1 MRRVLA
7 LLVFLLAP
15 LAAHA
20 ACLPSGAT
28 TGMIGCEP
36 VAPSMANTDLL
47 QVWLPGVFPQSAQI
61 ITRTNMLAGA
71 VATLSTLTVTGA
83 TALQGV
89 ATAAAKVTL
98 SGTPTSLVF
107 TPPNVTAATAQSN
120 GYMIEQDITYALPS
134 GASSI
139 YFGNE
144 FNASVSGG
152 NSGAQVWNNLFR
164 VFDNST
170 VAMDVVNGDFQT
182 IRASADP
189 APGQTMWGLIIN
201 PVDETGLNS
210 NLAGGMLALEIDM
223 AANDADNG
231 SAIRQ
236 GITFSLAKTNGV
248 GVAAEA
254 HYAVAMFANDGSY
267 FDAPIEIATP
277 FKNAA
282 IDTRSAGLASG
293 GTNNAL
299 WMRTSQQI
307 AFDTAGNDVIS
318 TDTSSIASSIPFRS
332 PNYNLASLPVMS
344 APEHG
349 SVAYCDNCLTLSGMG
364 GGVQVVLN
372 SAGEWFTPWGT
383 AASTSNQPVDIAGA
397 VVLSSTL
404 TVPAGTGYAFSG
416 ASTAITTDNAT
427 ITSNIPYRMPGY
439 VVTSL
444 PTLAGGEVGATAYCT
459 NCLTMDG
466 MAGGTPAFLNTAGNW
481 VTAWGTTPSTSNQ
494 AVGIAGAITLG
505 AFLTFQSST
514 TGANS
519 QTYTNSPCA
528 NTTTA
533 HWIPIAITGQVGTLY
548 LAACQ

>member
-1 MRRVLA
+1 MRRVFA
-7 LLVFLLAP
+7 LSAFLLAP

-20 ACLPSGAT
+20 ACLPSSAT

-36 VAPSMANTDLL
+36 VATALAGTDLL
-47 QVWLPGVFPQSAQI
+47 QAWLPGVFPQSAQI
-61 ITRTNMLAGA
+61 ITRNNLLKGVSLA
-71 VATLSTLTVTGA
+71 LSVPNI
-83 TALQGV
+83 TA
-89 ATAAAKVTL
+89 
-98 SGTPTSLVF
+98 S
-107 TPPNVTAATAQSN
+107 TAQAN
-120 GYMIEQDITYALPS
+120 GYAIEQDFSYVLPS
-134 GASSI
+134 GASGI

-144 FNASVSGG
+144 FNATVQGG
-152 NSGAQVWNNLFR
+152 GSSAQVWNTLFR

-170 VAMDVVNGDFQT
+170 AAMDVVNTDFQT
-182 IRASADP
+182 VRALADP
-189 APGQTMWGLIIN
+189 APGQTMWGAIIN

-210 NLAGGMLALEIDM
+210 NLGGGMLALEIDM

-236 GITFSLAKTNGV
+236 GIVFNLAKTNGV

-254 HYAVAMFANDGSY
+254 HYAMSMFASDGSY
-267 FDAPIEIATP
+267 FDEAVEIAAP

-282 IDTRSAGLASG
+282 IDTRSAGLAVG

-318 TDTSSIASSIPFRS
+318 TDTSSITSSIPFRS
-332 PNYNLASLPVMS
+332 PNYNLTSLPVMS

-349 SVAYCDNCLTLSGMG
+349 SAAYCDDCLTLSGGG
-364 GGVQVVLN
+364 GGVPVVLN
-372 SAGEWFTPWGT
+372 SAGMWFTPWGT
-383 AASTSNQPVDIAGA
+383 AASTSNQTVNIAGA
-397 VVLSSTL
+397 VVLQSNL
-404 TVPAGTGYAFSG
+404 TVPANLGYGFSG
-416 ASTAITTDNAT
+416 GSTVIDTDNIT
-427 ITSNIPYRMPGY
+427 VTSNIPYRMPSY

-444 PTLAGGEVGATAYCT
+444 PTMSGGEAGAAGYCT

-494 AVGIAGAITLG
+494 AVGIAGTLTLG
-505 AFLTFQSST
+505 ALLTFQLST
-514 TGANS
+514 TGSSS
-519 QTYTNSPCA
+519 QTYTNSPCT

-533 HWIPIAITGQVGTLY
+533 HWIPVGITGQSGTFY